1 MNQKKY
7 SSELNNLE
15 QLFRKN
21 SDQKSNKELRTVI
34 LREKLLEY
42 KCQKCGNDGNWQNE
56 QLTLQLHHIDG
67 DKTNNELS
75 NLIFLCPNCHSQT
88 DNFAG
93 KNVKEKEKKIYY
105 CKDCHCKIQ
114 RNATRCIRCAHKQFY
129 VIDHPSRAQLKEM
142 IRTES
147 FVSLGRKY
155 NVSDK
160 TISNW
165 CKIEGLPYRKK
176 DIKNY
181 SDEEWNNL

>member
-1 MNQKKY
+1 
-7 SSELNNLE
+7 
-15 QLFRKN
+15 
-21 SDQKSNKELRTVI
+21 
-34 LREKLLEY
+34 
-42 KCQKCGNDGNWQNE
+42 
-56 QLTLQLHHIDG
+56 
-67 DKTNNELS
+67 
-75 NLIFLCPNCHSQT
+75 
-88 DNFAG
+88 
-93 KNVKEKEKKIYY
+93 
-105 CKDCHCKIQ
+105 
-114 RNATRCIRCAHKQFY
+114 
-129 VIDHPSRAQLKEM
+129 M